1 MNATDMASALAARA
15 EDVCRH
21 YLPAGRKRGRYW
33 VVGDIDGTKGRSLYV
48 RLAPPGTPGKWNDA
62 ANGDHGDLLDIIRHR
77 SNARSLSD
85 AIHEARRFLAIP
97 EPNPAASDKDS
108 YNSTAAALRLWN
120 RSKPLR
126 GSHAEA
132 YLRARGIHTPPCPSL
147 RFNRATPYRNGDDT
161 RSMPA
166 MIAAVTSN
174 DGVITGV
181 QRTWLDSRSPAK
193 ASLDSPRKALGRIH
207 GHAVRFAP
215 RAAGSALILGE
226 GIETVLSLA
235 MALPDVPAAAALS
248 AGSMAAFHL
257 PPGVAHLII
266 AADNDPEGIS
276 AAERLA
282 TRAHAGDL
290 RTTIVLPHHEDFN
303 ADLTAIGRDA
313 LAHRLR
319 DKLNLLPPSLAT

>member
-1 MNATDMASALAARA
+1 MNATAISSALAARA

-21 YLPAGRKRGRYW
+21 YLPGGRKRGRYW
-33 VVGDIDGTKGRSLYV
+33 VAGDIDGTKGRSLYV

-77 SNARSLSD
+77 SNARSLGD
-85 AIHEARRFLAIP
+85 ALQEARRFLAVP
-97 EPNPAASDKDS
+97 EPASSGAGTDD
-108 YNSTAAALRLWN
+108 YDSTAAALRLWN

-132 YLRARGIHTPPCPSL
+132 YLLARGIRTPPCPSL
-147 RFNRATPYRNGDDT
+147 RFNRSTPYRNGDRT

-166 MIAAVTSN
+166 MIAAVTRN

-181 QRTWLDSRSPAK
+181 QRTWLDQRSPAK
-193 ASLDSPRKALGRIH
+193 APVDSPRKALGRIH

-215 RAAGSALILGE
+215 ISAGTALVLGE
-226 GIETVLSLA
+226 GIETALSLA
-235 MALPDVPAAAALS
+235 MALPNVPAAAALS
-248 AGSMAAFHL
+248 AGSMAAFVL
-257 PPGVAHLII
+257 PPDLGHLIV

-282 TRAHAGDL
+282 ARAHAIDL
-290 RTTIVLPHHEDFN
+290 RTTIVLPRHDDFN
-303 ADLTAIGRDA
+303 ADLAAIGHAA
-313 LAHRLR
+313 LSRRLKEQLR
-319 DKLNLLPPSLAT
+319 LPE